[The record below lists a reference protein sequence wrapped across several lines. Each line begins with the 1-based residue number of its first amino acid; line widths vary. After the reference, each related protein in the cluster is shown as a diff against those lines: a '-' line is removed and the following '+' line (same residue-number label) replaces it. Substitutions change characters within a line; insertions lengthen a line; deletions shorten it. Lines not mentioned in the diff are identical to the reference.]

1 MSTTDELMKDI
12 SDRLASIG
20 EQVSDERLRSIVE
33 TQFQS
38 LASDEAFVRKMRHGG
53 AADEALATSKYA
65 RHGLNAAD
73 IEFLYDLQSSLAGKP
88 KRDGGIHTG
97 PSEELTKAFRA
108 VSDAYYMSDEQIKEI
123 DRRAI
128 DDLFPRIPKSEFRDG
143 TPRARAY
150 QSAIRAATM
159 DTGQSG
165 YGQQLVGAQYVG
177 DIWDAAF
184 QDARIAPL
192 IPTFEM
198 TAPTAYLPVAVDMP
212 EPLFVA
218 ESTSDVLATAQYATV
233 RTGSQR
239 VPVDAKKFVI
249 HQVWSAEMEEDS
261 IIPFVAYL
269 RQQAALSLGFYTD
282 SLVLNGDTTNAG
294 TGNINLDDAD
304 PADTKYY
311 LAFDGIRHAALVD
324 NTANGTNVAG
334 AVTLNTLRDLR
345 GLMMDTTRFVDWG
358 HPNNAQDLV
367 FVADPETADRI
378 ALLDEVLSAK
388 IVEGNNADL
397 LRGQVS
403 SILGHPVI
411 STMAQPK
418 TEADGKV
425 STTASNNTKGQ
436 VTAFNRNGFV
446 LGWRRR
452 VRIATEQII
461 ASDQMRIVYTFRLGF
476 GRFTPSGAVSGI
488 EASAVGYNINL

>member
-1 MSTTDELMKDI
+1 MKDI
-12 SDRLASIG
+12 SDRLTSIG
-20 EQVSDERLRSIVE
+20 EQVSEERLRAMVNTE
-33 TQFQS
+33 FQS
-38 LASDEAFVRKMRHGG
+38 LAGDEKFVRKMRFGG
-53 AADEALATSKYA
+53 DADEKLATSKYA

-88 KRDGGIHTG
+88 KRDGGVHTG
-97 PSEELTKAFRA
+97 PSEELKQAFRA
-108 VSDAYYMSDEQIKEI
+108 VSDAYYLTDEQVKEI

-128 DDLFPRIPKSEFRDG
+128 DDMFPRIPKSEFRKG

-150 QSAIRAATM
+150 EAAIRAATM
-159 DTGQSG
+159 DTAQSG
-165 YGQQLVGAQYVG
+165 FGSQLVGAQYVG

-212 EPLFVA
+212 EPLFVS

-239 VPVDAKKFVI
+239 VQVDAKKFVI
-249 HQVWSAEMEEDS
+249 HQVWSNEMEEDS
-261 IIPFVAYL
+261 IIPFIPYL

-282 SLVLNGDTTNAG
+282 SLVLNGDNTNAG

-311 LAFDGIRHAALVD
+311 LAFDGIRHAAIVD
-324 NTANGTNVAG
+324 NTNNAKDIGG
-334 AVTLNTLRDLR
+334 AITLTSLRDLR

-358 HPNNAQDLV
+358 HPNNAQDLI

-378 ALLDEVLSAK
+378 ALLDEVLAAK
-388 IVEGNNADL
+388 LMNGSNADL

-425 STTASNNTKGQ
+425 STTGSNNVKGQ

-452 VRIATEQII
+452 VRVATEQII

-476 GRFTPSGAVSGI
+476 GRFTPSGAASGI
-488 EASAVGYNINL
+488 EASAVGMNISL

>member
-1 MSTTDELMKDI
+1 MKDI
-12 SDRLASIG
+12 SDRLTSIG
-20 EQVSDERLRSIVE
+20 EQVSEERLRSIVE

-38 LASDEAFVRKMRHGG
+38 LAGDEKFVRKMRFGG
-53 AADEALATSKYA
+53 DADEKLATSKYA

-97 PSEELTKAFRA
+97 PSDELSRAFKA
-108 VSDAYYMSDEQIKEI
+108 VSDAYYLSDEQIREI

-128 DDLFPRIPKSEFRDG
+128 DDLFPRIPKAHLRASGFKNMNEARD
-143 TPRARAY
+143 AAM
-150 QSAIRAATM
+150 RAATM

-165 YGQQLVGAQYVG
+165 FGQQLVGAQYSG
-177 DIWDAAF
+177 DLWDAAF
-184 QDARIAPL
+184 QESRVSAL

-212 EPLFVA
+212 EPLFVS

-239 VPVDAKKFVI
+239 VQVDAKKFVI

-261 IIPFVAYL
+261 IIPFIPYL
-269 RQQAALSLGFYTD
+269 RKQAALALGFYTD
-282 SLVLNGDTTNAG
+282 SLVLNGDNTNAG

-324 NTANGTNVAG
+324 NTANGIDVAG
-334 AVTLNTLRDLR
+334 ALTLNTFRDLR
-345 GLMMDTTRFVDWG
+345 TRMKDGTRFVDWG
-358 HPNNAQDLV
+358 HPNRAEDLV
-367 FVADPETADRI
+367 FVADPDTADRA
-378 ALLDEVLSAK
+378 ALLDEVISAK
-388 IVEGNNADL
+388 IQNGSNANL
-397 LRGQVS
+397 LTGQIS
-403 SILGHPVI
+403 SILGHPLI
-411 STMAQPK
+411 STMAQPL

-425 STTASNNTKGQ
+425 STTANNNVKGQ
-436 VTAFNRNGFV
+436 ITAFNRNGFV

-452 VRIATEQII
+452 VRVATEQVI

-476 GRFTPSGAVSGI
+476 GRFTPSGAASGI
-488 EASAVGYNINL
+488 EAAAVGYDISL

>member
-1 MSTTDELMKDI
+1 MKDI
-12 SDRLASIG
+12 SDRLTSIG
-20 EQVSDERLRSIVE
+20 EQVSEERLRAMVNTE
-33 TQFQS
+33 FQS
-38 LASDEAFVRKMRHGG
+38 LAGDEKFVRKMRFGG
-53 AADEALATSKYA
+53 DADEKLATSKYA

-97 PSEELTKAFRA
+97 PSEELKRAFSA
-108 VSDAYYMSDEQIKEI
+108 VSDAYYLSDEQIKEI

-128 DDLFPRIPKSEFRDG
+128 DDIFPRIPKAEFRQG

-150 QSAIRAATM
+150 EAAIRAATM

-165 YGQQLVGAQYVG
+165 FGQQLVGAQYVG

-212 EPLFVA
+212 EPLYVP

-239 VPVDAKKFVI
+239 VQVDAKKFVI
-249 HQVWSAEMEEDS
+249 HQVWSSEMEEDS
-261 IIPFVAYL
+261 IIPFIPYL
-269 RQQAALSLGFYTD
+269 RRQAALALGFYTD
-282 SLVLNGDTTNAG
+282 SLVLNGDNTNAG

-324 NTANGTNVAG
+324 NTNNAIDVAG
-334 AVTLNTLRDLR
+334 NITLNTLRDLR
-345 GLMMDTTRFVDWG
+345 SRMKDTTRFVDWG
-358 HPNNAQDLV
+358 HPNRAEDLV
-367 FVADPETADRI
+367 FVADPDTADRI
-378 ALLDEVLSAK
+378 SLLDELISAK
-388 IVEGNNADL
+388 VQNGSNANL
-397 LRGQVS
+397 LNGQITS
-403 SILGHPVI
+403 MLGHPVI
-411 STMAQPK
+411 STMAQPL
-418 TEADGKV
+418 TEADGKS
-425 STTASNNTKGQ
+425 STTGSNNIKGQ

-452 VRIATEQII
+452 VRVATEQVI
-461 ASDQMRIVYTFRLGF
+461 ASDQMRIVYTFRVGF
-476 GRFTPSGAVSGI
+476 GRFTPSGNVNAI
-488 EASAVGYNINL
+488 EASAVGYDISL